1 VPEPPRLL
9 DRVRD
14 AIRVRHYSIRTEDA
28 YVGWAKR
35 FILFHHKKHPSA
47 MGAGEVNA
55 FLTHLATEGNVSA
68 STQAQALSALL
79 FLYKHVLE
87 DPLPWLDDIVR
98 ARRTRRLPAV
108 LTRQEVR
115 SLLGAMSGTPRLVA
129 CVLYGGGLRLLEAL
143 RLRVKDIDFAANLL
157 IVREGKG
164 EKDRR
169 TMLPENLRQPS
180 SGIRAATAPVRAVSP
195 GREPRGSQP
204 APLSCSRSPT
214 SMWSLPCPRS

>member
-1 VPEPPRLL
+1 MPEPRRLL
-9 DRVRD
+9 DQVRD

-28 YVGWAKR
+28 YVAWTKR
-35 FILFHHKKHPSA
+35 FVLFHGKKHPSA

-79 FLYKHVLE
+79 FLYKHVLD
-87 DPLPWLDDIVR
+87 DPFPWLHDIVR

-129 CVLYGGGLRLLEAL
+129 SVLLAVRLPGRADLGRSA
-143 RLRVKDIDFAANLL
+143 
-157 IVREGKG
+157 
-164 EKDRR
+164 
-169 TMLPENLRQPS
+169 Q
-180 SGIRAATAPVRAVSP
+180 RAAAASPSGRIGGAACREARRSRRRHRETRRLPYAQALVRHAPAGGWP
-195 GREPRGSQP
+195 
-204 APLSCSRSPT
+204 
-214 SMWSLPCPRS
+214 